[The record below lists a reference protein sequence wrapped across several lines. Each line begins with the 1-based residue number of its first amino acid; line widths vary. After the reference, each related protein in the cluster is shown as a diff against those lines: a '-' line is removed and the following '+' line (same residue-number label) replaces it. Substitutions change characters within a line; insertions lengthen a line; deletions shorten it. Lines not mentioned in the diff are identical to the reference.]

1 MLTELNP
8 KLSNFASS
16 ANTDSHHKY
25 EQCVAIVFPFS
36 VDDKESNSSGDG
48 NGKAKSST
56 ATASTS
62 NNSNSS
68 TTKNVNSNFND
79 STTTDKAIST
89 NKASMPSSSS
99 NSDLTVTSS
108 GKSVESELAKGN
120 NCDALSEAISNAI
133 DTIKVEIKDDP
144 DAPKAPKSV
153 NNLQPALGG
162 SLLPPH
168 AANAKHPVSIKFIFA
183 VYVMHC

>member
-1 MLTELNP
+1 M
-8 KLSNFASS
+8 
-16 ANTDSHHKY
+16 
-25 EQCVAIVFPFS
+25 AIVFPFS

-48 NGKAKSST
+48 KAKSTT

-89 NKASMPSSSS
+89 NKASTPSSST
-99 NSDLTVTSS
+99 NSDLAVTSS
-108 GKSVESELAKGN
+108 GKSAEIEQSKGSPKGN

-133 DTIKVEIKDDP
+133 DTSGIKVEIKDDP

-168 AANAKHPVSIKFIFA
+168 AANAKHPVSIKFIYV